1 MRTKRDYL
9 VIRHDAT
16 VDLYTGDNAEAQA
29 ADSVNEGDVIYAG
42 RGIVEYAL
50 TSIRRLL
57 PAEPPAPKKARKPR
71 APRKAHDPRSTVLPT
86 VPSPQ
91 GDE

>member
-16 VDLYTGDNAEAQA
+16 VDLYTGDHAEAQA
-29 ADSVNEGDVIYAG
+29 ADSVNEGDTIYAG
-42 RGIVEYAL
+42 RGITEYTL

-71 APRKAHDPRSTVLPT
+71 KARATQLPP